1 MMICHNTFLLEK
13 SLLKTRQ
20 FQEENNYVYYFFN

>member
-1 MMICHNTFLLEK
+1 MMIYHNTSLLEK

-20 FQEENNYVYYFFN
+20 FQEEKNYIYYFFN